1 MVKAK
6 EIEGLN
12 CEGSGAGE
20 IRLVLSTRLE
30 EMSGLRAAALDWSD
44 IEGVHDMRV
53 ASRRLRSALR
63 DFKPYLRQRPLADVA
78 VDLKRVAD
86 ALGAVRDQDV
96 AIMAL
101 EELQTEAPEEIS
113 AGITELT
120 DERRAERETARAAL
134 TKTIAQEKLI
144 RLRSDFGFALER
156 ATDFGRS
163 SKRKKR
169 TSTELNFSETGR
181 EIILAR
187 LEELRELSECLYRP
201 FDTEAL
207 HEMRIAAKR
216 LRYAMELFASCW
228 SEALTEHAKEVAELQ
243 TSLGD
248 LHDADVWLEG
258 FGHMLRD
265 FQKRKGVDDSTIGA
279 VGEQKRSAAI
289 WLMRHFA
296 KARMKHFGGALTRWH
311 KWETED
317 FFAQLI
323 MSLDTRPR
331 AAVELFPVTLTAAEA
346 VASDIEAREPST
358 VE

>member
-12 CEGSGAGE
+12 CEGSAAGE

-30 EMSGLRAAALDWSD
+30 EVCGLRAAALDWSD

-63 DFKPYLRQRPLADVA
+63 DFKPYLRPRPLASVA

-86 ALGAVRDQDV
+86 ALGAVRDADV

-101 EELQTEAPEEIS
+101 EELQAEAPAEIS
-113 AGITELT
+113 TGIAELT
-120 DERRAERETARAAL
+120 DERRTDRDDARAAL
-134 TKTIAQEKLI
+134 TTAIEENKLV

-156 ATDFGRS
+156 ATGFARS
-163 SKRKKR
+163 RKGKKR
-169 TSTELNFSETGR
+169 TAAELSFSEAGR

-187 LEELRELSECLYRP
+187 LAELRDLSACLYRP
-201 FDTEAL
+201 FKTDAL

-228 SEALTEHAKEVAELQ
+228 SEALAEHAKEVAELQ
-243 TSLGD
+243 ASLGD
-248 LHDADVWLEG
+248 LHDADVWLDD
-258 FGHMLRD
+258 FGRMLRQL
-265 FQKRKGVDDSTIGA
+265 QKRKDGDASTMSA
-279 VGEQKRSAAI
+279 TGEQKRSAAV
-289 WLMRHFA
+289 WLLRHFA
-296 KARMKHFGGALTRWH
+296 KARMKHFGSALTRWH
-311 KWETED
+311 RWESED

-323 MSLDTRPR
+323 ASLDAQPA
-331 AAVELFPVTLTAAEA
+331 AAVAFSPVTLTASEA
-346 VASDIEAREPST
+346 VAADIEAQEPS
-358 VE
+358 